1 LQIHTAYF
9 LFGYPDSLIASSN
22 PALICPE
29 GVTRMPL
36 VSTGISGFDESV
48 GGLPDRSVI
57 LLLGG
62 TGTGAELFAQQFL
75 FNSAK
80 KGSRILYI
88 TIEKPPNDVREEL
101 TSLGMNVAPFES
113 LKPPR
118 WLFVDAFTPR
128 RAQRQAS
135 ISLLTTLTGELAQ
148 KIENSYT
155 VIDSISYLLLRYD
168 IVDVMDGIEL
178 LLHLSRD
185 KGGIHFLIMN
195 PNMHDP
201 KTVHTILHIVDA
213 ALEFQAE
220 EKGQAYSRSLNVR
233 KMKKASHKMR
243 IVAFRLTEKGI
254 VFESE
259 TRVA

>member
-1 LQIHTAYF
+1 
-9 LFGYPDSLIASSN
+9 
-22 PALICPE
+22 
-29 GVTRMPL
+29 MPL
-36 VSTGISGFDESV
+36 ISTGISGFDESV

-62 TGTGAELFAQQFL
+62 TGTGADLFAQQFL

-80 KGSRILYI
+80 RGSRIVYI

-101 TSLGMNVAPFES
+101 ASLGMNIAPFES

-128 RAQRQAS
+128 RVQRQAS
-135 ISLLTTLTGELAQ
+135 VSLLTTLTDELTQ

-185 KGGIHFLIMN
+185 KGGIHFLVMN
-195 PNMHDP
+195 PYMHDP
-201 KTVHTILHIVDA
+201 KTVHTILHIVDG

-220 EKGQAYSRSLNVR
+220 ERGQTYLRSLSIR
-233 KMKKASHKMR
+233 KMKKASHKLR

-259 TRVA
+259 TRVG